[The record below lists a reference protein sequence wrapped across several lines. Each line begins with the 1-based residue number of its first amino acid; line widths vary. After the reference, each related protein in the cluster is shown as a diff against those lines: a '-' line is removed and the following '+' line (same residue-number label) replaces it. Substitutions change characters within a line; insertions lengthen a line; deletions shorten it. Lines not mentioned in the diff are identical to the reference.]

1 MYQARTHM
9 RKCRPHRF
17 RAGQTFIFS
26 AAAVVA
32 GVLAAYGCG
41 LWPSGSAERPGP
53 VQFAIRL
60 TSLGDDRDWKGL
72 RDLMVADFHSFDL
85 EALMWAV
92 RGQTISPV
100 DISYFPNYDDP
111 GMWSVQR
118 FGEAYI
124 VRLKDA
130 PPLALTLRPSGSGG
144 LEFDPGPSTLR
155 MARWLDSQYA
165 RGLELRDL
173 DYPSVDGA
181 VTKRTSTERPMYVAM
196 RLRHEVLTVHRV
208 DSRVEVTLRV
218 DILKGLSGRLR
229 TGDVRWRSGTSSGQA
244 QLLWTTAVLE
254 DDPGGDSPVQ
264 FFSNPTGQGSVPYM
278 FTVGLDNVPSE
289 TTVTLEVSDLAI
301 GEFEVDLTLTIPLAN
316 VPPSVDLET
325 R

>member
-1 MYQARTHM
+1 MHPARTHL

-17 RAGQTFIFS
+17 RASRALTLI
-26 AAAVVA
+26 AAIVVA
-32 GVLAAYGCG
+32 GALAAYGCG
-41 LWPSGSAERPGP
+41 LWPSGSAERPDP

-60 TSLGDDRDWKGL
+60 TALGDDRDWKGL

-92 RGQTISPV
+92 RGHSFSPV
-100 DISYFPNYDDP
+100 DISYFPDYDDP

-130 PPLALTLRPSGSGG
+130 PPLALTLRPSGSAG
-144 LEFDPGPSTLR
+144 LEFDPGPSALR

-173 DYPSVDGA
+173 DYPSVDGV
-181 VTKRTSTERPMYVAM
+181 VTKRTSTERPMYVAL
-196 RLRHEVLTVHRV
+196 RLRHEVLTVHRA
-208 DSRVEVTLRV
+208 DSRVEVTLRI

-229 TGDVRWRSGTSSGQA
+229 TGNIRWRSGTSSGPA
-244 QLLWTTAVLE
+244 QLLWTNAVLE
-254 DDPGGDSPVQ
+254 DDPSGDSPVQ
-264 FFSNPTGQGSVPYM
+264 FFSNPTGQGSVPYT

-289 TTVTLEVSDLAI
+289 STATLEVRDLAI
-301 GEFEVDLTLTIPLAN
+301 GEFGVDLTLTIPLAN
-316 VPPSVDLET
+316 VPPDG
-325 R
+325 